1 MKKVLLILILGFLCS
16 QSGCT
21 IGKKPPLDITLE
33 NLSNIQ
39 TNTPII
45 INSADLSTNTP
56 QIEPT
61 KETEVNK
68 CFPMVD
74 FWIEQSHY
82 DKLPGMLILQSG
94 SLPFT
99 FTAKQSDILN
109 LPEHSSNYSISPNI
123 EKFSYIIRET
133 ESPTGKWLVV
143 MDIFGGKDKIALPER
158 LDAEWAYSYWLDNER
173 LAFNIYINAVGGT
186 VFPVATF
193 NPSTG
198 EMNELPINF
207 PNLEPSNQGVRKLF
221 LESDMVFDPSLRYV
235 AYLETLENGN
245 KNFVLWDRELE
256 AVVASVPTKWNFLNK
271 PIWNSGG
278 DKVYFPV
285 TDFDKKTQ
293 QEYSELFQI
302 ETNGTITK
310 LTYFEGL
317 AKKPL
322 IAVAS
327 LSPDG
332 RKIAYWWQYHQ
343 GYDFSSYALSV
354 LDLDTLDIVNLCIN
368 PTSKEPT
375 DPIWS
380 PDSNYLAI
388 WNITKSPGPND
399 SELLIINL
407 EEEWQGILFTNTRIL
422 GWLKAPE

>member
-1 MKKVLLILILGFLCS
+1 MKKGFLILIIGILCI

-21 IGKKPPLDITLE
+21 LSEKKITTTPQEDPAFQITETPFLNSTEEDATNAPQTERTLE
-33 NLSNIQ
+33 S
-39 TNTPII
+39 
-45 INSADLSTNTP
+45 
-56 QIEPT
+56 
-61 KETEVNK
+61 ETEK
-68 CFPMVD
+68 CFPLKD
-74 FWIEQSHY
+74 LWAEQRPY
-82 DKLPGMLILQSG
+82 DKLPGMLILQTG

-99 FTAKQSDILN
+99 FTTTQSKMFN
-109 LPEHSSNYSISPNI
+109 LPEHSSNYSVSPDR
-123 EKFSYIIRET
+123 EKFFYFIRDL